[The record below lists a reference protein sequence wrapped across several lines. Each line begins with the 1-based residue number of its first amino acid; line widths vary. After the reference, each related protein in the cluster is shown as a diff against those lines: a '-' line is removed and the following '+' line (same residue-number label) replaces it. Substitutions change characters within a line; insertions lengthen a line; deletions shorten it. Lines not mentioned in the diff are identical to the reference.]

1 MKDIKLFKPIVL
13 RSSLDDMTL
22 SQKEIAIDLLT
33 NCKSLVPGKDGLR
46 YVSDRDTKQKHVK
59 HALFGSEAVCYYRQS
74 LGLPDVSISTIC
86 VDEILTSPKDFDT
99 LYDIL
104 YLLNRVHM
112 RNERLIKVVELGC
125 PQIIFKNEYRMLQG
139 YVETLQDNN
148 WCGNPVINCFDAP
161 DLDEDAEPGKY
172 KHYEVVRKSLADIG
186 YSLQNYKD
194 LDDETYMD

>member
-22 SQKEIAIDLLT
+22 SQKEIAIDLLS

-46 YVSDRDTKQKHVK
+46 YVTSRDTKHKPLKHY
-59 HALFGSEAVCYYRQS
+59 LFGSEAVCYYRQS
-74 LGLPDVSISTIC
+74 IGLPDVSIKTIC
-86 VDEILTSPKDFDT
+86 VDEILTAPADFDT

-112 RNERLIKVVELGC
+112 RNERITRVAELGC
-125 PQIIFKNEYRMLQG
+125 PHIILQNEYRMLQE
-139 YVETLQDNN
+139 YVETLQDNH
-148 WCGNPVINCFDAP
+148 WCGHPVMNCYDAP

-194 LDDETYMD
+194 LDDEAYMD